1 VVGQTGSLPLD
12 VELVQGRQDAEL
24 VVQGEEFV
32 EGAAGGGG
40 GQVGAL
46 ALT

>member
-1 VVGQTGSLPLD
+1 LALALGLG
-12 VELVQGRQDAEL
+12 LVQDGEDAQL

-46 ALT
+46 ALP